1 MSLPKKF
8 YSGTSGMAL
17 PVSNKAGYPPEF
29 QNGSRLEYYAHLFN
43 SIEINS
49 SFYKIPMARTVAKW
63 AAEVPDNFRFTYK
76 LWRDITHVKDLLFK
90 DEDVHRF
97 MQVINTAVDKKGC
110 LLVQFPPKLD
120 LSAIKQVERLL
131 INIREADPDSEW
143 AVFLEFRKPYWY
155 SEETHQMLESYNAN
169 IVLHDKAGSQMD
181 FIEQD
186 GPNVYLRFHGPGG
199 NYRGSYS
206 EDFLYEYSEYI
217 KTWVEEGKT
226 VYTYF
231 NNTMGD
237 AVKNLITLNEFVLS
251 DN

>member
-1 MSLPKKF
+1 
-8 YSGTSGMAL
+8 MAL
-17 PVSNKAGYPPEF
+17 PVPNKAGYPPEF
-29 QNGSRLEYYAHLFN
+29 QNGSRLSYYAHLFN
-43 SIEINS
+43 SIEVNS

-63 AAEVPDNFRFTYK
+63 TVEVPDGFQFTFK

-90 DEDVHRF
+90 DDDVDRF

-120 LSAIKQVERLL
+120 LSAFNHVERLL
-131 INIREADPDSEW
+131 INIRKADPDSAW
-143 AVFLEFRKPYWY
+143 KVFLEFRKAYWY
-155 SEETHQMLESYNAN
+155 TEETHQMLENYHAN

-186 GPNVYLRFHGPGG
+186 GLEVYLRFHGPQG

-206 EDFLYEYSEYI
+206 EDFLYEYSQYI
-217 KTWVEEGKT
+217 KAWIEDGKT

-237 AVKNLITLNEFVLS
+237 AVNNLMTLNKFVRA

>member
-1 MSLPKKF
+1 
-8 YSGTSGMAL
+8 MAL
-17 PVSNKAGYPPEF
+17 PVPNKAEYPPEF
-29 QNGSRLEYYAHLFN
+29 QNGSRLAYYSHLFN
-43 SIEINS
+43 SIEVNS

-63 AAEVPDNFRFTYK
+63 TAEVQDGFRFTYK

-90 DEDVHRF
+90 DGDVHRF

-110 LLVQFPPKLD
+110 LLVQFPPKLG
-120 LSAIKQVERLL
+120 LSASRQVERLL

-143 AVFLEFRKPYWY
+143 AVFLEFRKAHWY
-155 SEETHQMLESYNAN
+155 TEETHQMLENYNAN

-206 EDFLYEYSEYI
+206 GDFLYEYSQYV
-217 KTWVEEGKT
+217 KSWLEEGKT
-226 VYTYF
+226 VYAYF

-237 AVKNLITLNEFVLS
+237 AVKNLITLNEFVLH

>member
-1 MSLPKKF
+1 
-8 YSGTSGMAL
+8 MAL
-17 PVSNKAGYPPEF
+17 PVPNKAEYPLEF
-29 QNGSRLEYYAHLFN
+29 QNGSRLAYYSHLFN

-63 AAEVPDNFRFTYK
+63 TAEVPDGFRFTYK

-90 DEDVHRF
+90 EDDVHRF

-110 LLVQFPPKLD
+110 LLVQFPPKLG
-120 LSAIKQVERLL
+120 LSAFRQVERLL
-131 INIREADPDSEW
+131 INVREADPEYDW
-143 AVFLEFRKPYWY
+143 AVFLEFRKAHWY
-155 SEETHQMLESYNAN
+155 TEETHQMLEKYNAN

-186 GPNVYLRFHGPGG
+186 GLNVYLRFHGPGG

-206 EDFLYEYSEYI
+206 EDFLYEYAQYVRSWLED
-217 KTWVEEGKT
+217 GKT
-226 VYTYF
+226 VYAYF

-237 AVKNLITLNEFVLS
+237 AVKNLITLNDFVLS

>member
-1 MSLPKKF
+1 MSSPKKF

-17 PVSNKAGYPPEF
+17 PVPNKSEYPPEF
-29 QNGSRLEYYAHLFN
+29 QNGSRLSYYSHLFN

-63 AAEVPDNFRFTYK
+63 TAEVPDNFRLTFK

-90 DEDVHRF
+90 EDDVHRF
-97 MQVINTAVDKKGC
+97 MQVINTVVDKKGC

-120 LSAIKQVERLL
+120 LSVFKQVERLL
-131 INIREADPDSEW
+131 INIRVADPDSAW
-143 AVFLEFRKPYWY
+143 TVFLEFRKSYWY
-155 SEETHQMLESYNAN
+155 TEETHQMLESYNAN

-186 GPNVYLRFHGPGG
+186 GANVYLRFHGPGG

-206 EDFLYEYSEYI
+206 EDFLYEYSQYI
-217 KTWVEEGKT
+217 RGWIEEGKT
-226 VYTYF
+226 VYAYF

-237 AVKNLITLNEFVLS
+237 AVQNLISLNKFVLS
-251 DN
+251 GN

>member
-1 MSLPKKF
+1 MTLLKNF

-17 PVSNKAGYPPEF
+17 PVPNKAAYPPEF
-29 QNGSRLEYYAHLFN
+29 QERSRLAYYSHLFN

-63 AAEVPDNFRFTYK
+63 AAEVPDGFRFTYK

-97 MQVINTAVDKKGC
+97 MQVINTATDKKGC

-120 LSAIKQVERLL
+120 LSASKQVERLL
-131 INIREADPDSEW
+131 INIREADPDFEW
-143 AVFLEFRKPYWY
+143 TVFLEFRKMYWY
-155 SEETHQMLESYNAN
+155 NEEVHQMLDDYKAD
-169 IVLHDKAGSQMD
+169 IVLHDKAGSQAE

-186 GPNVYLRFHGPGG
+186 GKNVYLRFHGPGG
-199 NYRGSYS
+199 NYRGSYAD
-206 EDFLYEYSEYI
+206 DFLYEYSRYI
-217 KTWVEEGKT
+217 KSWLEDGKT

-237 AVKNLITLNEFVLS
+237 AVKNLMTLNQFLKS
-251 DN
+251 DH